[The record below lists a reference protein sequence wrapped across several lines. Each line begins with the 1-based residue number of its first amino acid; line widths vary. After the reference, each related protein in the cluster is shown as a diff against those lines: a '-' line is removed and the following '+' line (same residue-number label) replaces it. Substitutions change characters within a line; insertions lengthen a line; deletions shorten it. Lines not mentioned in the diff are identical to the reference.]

1 MPGKTLVVIKL
12 SIILTLVMSLSLTGQ
27 NDIISNVR
35 DAIKTGSSREI
46 SKLLDENVDMT
57 LDGKMKS
64 YSKAQAEFILR
75 DFFRDNPP
83 SSFTIVHQGASKSG
97 LPYAIGEYVSNSNTY
112 TVWVRVKKI
121 KEIFVVHEISFIR
134 E

>member
-1 MPGKTLVVIKL
+1 MIKL
-12 SIILTLVMSLSLTGQ
+12 SIISAVVLSLSIFEQ

-121 KEIFVVHEISFIR
+121 KEIFVVHEISFIK

>member
-1 MPGKTLVVIKL
+1 MPIERITVSYLIVII
-12 SIILTLVMSLSLTGQ
+12 SIVAASILPSQ
-27 NDIISNVR
+27 NDIITNVR
-35 DAIKTGSSREI
+35 DAIKAGSSREI
-46 SKLLDENVDMT
+46 GKLLDQNIDMT

-64 YSKAQAEFILR
+64 YSKAQAEFMLR
-75 DFFRDNPP
+75 DFFKDNPP

-97 LPYAIGEYVSNSNTY
+97 LPYAIGEYVSSGNTY

-121 KEIFVVHEISFIR
+121 KEIFVVHEISFIK